1 MSPFR
6 PAAASVNIA
15 TSVTSSAATALTL
28 PSPVPPT
35 FQLRIVNS
43 GTDVVFVRFGNASVT
58 EATSA
63 DTPINGGETEVFTL
77 SADQTHV
84 RAIAA
89 ANAPVNA
96 PVIRFTAGFGS

>member
-6 PAAASVNIA
+6 PAAASVNIT
-15 TSVTSSAATALTL
+15 TSTSSSAATALAL

-43 GTDVVFVRFGNASVT
+43 GADVVFVRFGDANVTAAS
-58 EATSA
+58 SA

-77 SADQTHV
+77 SSDQTHV
-84 RAIAA
+84 RALAA
-89 ANAPVNA
+89 ANTPT
-96 PVIRFTAGFGS
+96 IRFTAGFGS

>member
-6 PAAASVNIA
+6 PAAASVNIT
-15 TSVTSSAATALTL
+15 TSTSSSAATALAL

-43 GTDVVFVRFGNASVT
+43 GADVVFVRFGDANVTAAS
-58 EATSA
+58 SA

-89 ANAPVNA
+89 ANAPV
-96 PVIRFTAGFGS
+96 IRFTAGFGS